1 MKIDDRLSEVFDLTP
16 ADYKDIT
23 TKKDTVL
30 VASKSDDIIDN
41 DYQNVR
47 DNLYDLLGTG
57 KDALLDMLEVA
68 KQSEDPKSY
77 EVVGSLLKQL
87 SNINNQLLNTHSQ
100 KQRLNPTSKKEP
112 ASNITTN
119 NSIFVGSTAELS
131 NFLQNQNSE
140 KS

>member
-1 MKIDDRLSEVFDLTP
+1 MKIDDRLTEVFDLTP

-23 TKKDTVL
+23 TKKATVL
-30 VASKSDDIIDN
+30 VADKPDDMIDN